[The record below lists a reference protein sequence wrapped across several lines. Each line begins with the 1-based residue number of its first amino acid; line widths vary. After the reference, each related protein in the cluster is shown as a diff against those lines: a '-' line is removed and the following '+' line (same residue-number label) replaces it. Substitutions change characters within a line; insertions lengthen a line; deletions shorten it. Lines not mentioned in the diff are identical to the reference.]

1 MTSKAE
7 LASNQP
13 TIAQL
18 QQVASGELITAEV
31 ENANNLLNLNA
42 IILAYNWIIE
52 NGADTSLENIFTI
65 AQQFAVGLKTNLI
78 ESLTT
83 NANITINNGTGG
95 IYKNSIT
102 ANNKILTASEVA
114 ALITTGSDVVDRDYG
129 DITVTDSG
137 LTWTIDPNAVTQSK
151 IGYTFTT
158 ISSNTTA
165 TNNTYYLCDTSGGA
179 FTLTFPSSAS
189 AGHKIYIADLEG
201 TFNTNRLTVARNG
214 LNIENQATDLVLD
227 IKNFTGTFYY
237 VDATIGWKRI

>member
-1 MTSKAE
+1 VVTKADLE
-7 LASNQP
+7 TLDDTTLIKFRNNVVVP
-13 TIAQL
+13 P
-18 QQVASGELITAEV
+18 ELIDLNFNSVRAVLNTAVQYLIDKSVEVTV
-31 ENANNLLNLNA
+31 ENVF
-42 IILAYNWIIE
+42 
-52 NGADTSLENIFTI
+52 SV
-65 AQQFAVGLKTNLI
+65 AQQFTAGIKTNLI

-83 NANITINNGTGG
+83 NANIVINNGTAG
-95 IYKNSIT
+95 IYKNSV
-102 ANNKILTASEVA
+102 ASSNKLLTESEVA

-129 DITVTDSG
+129 DITVSALG
-137 LTWTIDPNAVTQSK
+137 QTWTIDANAVTQSK

-237 VDATIGWKRI
+237 VDATIGWKSI